1 MEAQHKLNLVS
12 QISSI
17 FAHEMN
23 QPLAACQYL
32 VDGLK
37 ALNKRN
43 PKKVNP
49 EILSFSLENFE
60 KELKR
65 ATAIVN
71 KVRQYAR
78 KQACRNQK
86 VDFSACL
93 AEIIQTMKVKY
104 SGKVHLHVDF
114 TKDIFIEGDRVEI
127 EILVWILLKNAIE
140 GALEGTNPTVWISL
154 KTCKDQVMLQVA
166 NSGRVFSAS
175 EVEDIGKNYLKST
188 KAEGLGI
195 GLQVIKSILEAMG
208 TSMKMQAREG
218 GGLVQSVLFAKWS
231 DKDND

>member
-1 MEAQHKLNLVS
+1 
-12 QISSI
+12 
-17 FAHEMN
+17 
-23 QPLAACQYL
+23 
-32 VDGLK
+32 
-37 ALNKRN
+37 
-43 PKKVNP
+43 
-49 EILSFSLENFE
+49 
-60 KELKR
+60 
-65 ATAIVN
+65 
-71 KVRQYAR
+71 
-78 KQACRNQK
+78 
-86 VDFSACL
+86 
-93 AEIIQTMKVKY
+93 MKVKY

-127 EILVWILLKNAIE
+127 EILVWNLLKNTIE
-140 GALEGTNPTVWISL
+140 GALEGANPTVWISL

-175 EVEDIGKNYLKST
+175 EVEDIGKNYLKSS

-218 GGLVQSVLFAKWS
+218 GGLVQSVLFANWS

>member
-1 MEAQHKLNLVS
+1 M
-12 QISSI
+12 
-17 FAHEMN
+17 
-23 QPLAACQYL
+23 
-32 VDGLK
+32 
-37 ALNKRN
+37 
-43 PKKVNP
+43 
-49 EILSFSLENFE
+49 
-60 KELKR
+60 
-65 ATAIVN
+65 
-71 KVRQYAR
+71 
-78 KQACRNQK
+78 
-86 VDFSACL
+86 
-93 AEIIQTMKVKY
+93 
-104 SGKVHLHVDF
+104 
-114 TKDIFIEGDRVEI
+114 
-127 EILVWILLKNAIE
+127 
-140 GALEGTNPTVWISL
+140 EGTNPTVWISL